1 MFWIGR
7 LASPQSWPDTAQTFA
22 AAMSGDASAVLD
34 AVNEK
39 ELVDL
44 ERSAVS
50 CNDNKPFAPP
60 KPEDVIDEAL
70 FVQENVTRFGLTITI
85 SEPDSGCQFW
95 PVTPPERF
103 LGPWNSTTKNP
114 ILIISNTVRYLV
126 FPLSCAAC

>member
-50 CNDNKPFAPP
+50 CNDNKPFTLPP
-60 KPEDVIDEAL
+60 ISDIVDELLTVYQNVSRSVFSVVTTELDGGCTSVTNGEDHKCTYLSVWEHYCSHM
-70 FVQENVTRFGLTITI
+70 N
-85 SEPDSGCQFW
+85 SQF
-95 PVTPPERF
+95 
-103 LGPWNSTTKNP
+103 LD
-114 ILIISNTVRYLV
+114 L
-126 FPLSCAAC
+126 